1 MRDDCIRNSLLLVV
15 DNRVKPGRL
24 LPRPTVS
31 SCSEWETVGRRKA
44 VVTNGCVKINAG
56 AIVPSIRPL
65 KSVLAGRGVWTTP
78 CTPISN
84 LEYR

>member
-31 SCSEWETVGRRKA
+31 SCSEWGDGRRKA

-65 KSVLAGRGVWTTP
+65 KTVLAGRGVLTTP
-78 CTPISN
+78 CTPILN